1 MSDDS
6 RYVIEILDLALEVI
20 DTMASNQEEYLSP
33 ASIARQVKINR
44 SRTFR
49 ILKTLE
55 RREYVDYDPKTETY
69 RLGMKFLAISKNI
82 RERLSLRREAE
93 EILKDLA
100 STTGDSSYLVI
111 STDKAAIVID
121 RYTGDNMLQLS
132 APIGTQIPFHV
143 GAAPKLLLAYM
154 PEEERQ
160 QVLEQMELTYFTPN
174 TITDKNQFLNTL
186 ADIRAH
192 GYSVDEQDYE
202 MGAYAFG
209 APVYDH
215 DGCVIAGVSIT
226 TPTARYADERRANLI
241 HLVVEAAE
249 TLSRKIGYQKT
260 LNSGS
265 QSCHK

>member
-1 MSDDS
+1 MSDDG

-33 ASIARQVKINR
+33 AYLARQIKINR

-55 RREYVDYDPKTETY
+55 RRGYVEYDPKTETY
-69 RLGMKFLAISKNI
+69 RLGMKFLSISKNI
-82 RERLSLRREAE
+82 RDRVSIRREAE
-93 EILKDLA
+93 EVLKDLA
-100 STTGDSSYLVI
+100 LITGDSSYLVI
-111 STDKAAIVID
+111 STGKAAIVID

-160 QVLEQMELTYFTPN
+160 QVLEQIELEYFTPN
-174 TITDKNQFLNTL
+174 TITNKNQFLNTL
-186 ADIRAH
+186 AEIRTY

-209 APVYDH
+209 APVFDH
-215 DGCVIAGVSIT
+215 DGVVIAGISIT
-226 TPTARYADERRANLI
+226 TPSARYTNTRRGELI
-241 HLVVEAAE
+241 SMVVEAAR
-249 TLSRKIGYQKT
+249 TLSKKLGYQD
-260 LNSGS
+260 NP
-265 QSCHK
+265 